1 MRQGWNNKAYG
12 KMSTKHD
19 QTEQNNEIPD
29 TVYISFVKV
38 NTRNT
43 NHVREITPIF
53 ACWRV
58 ASTDF

>member
-1 MRQGWNNKAYG
+1 
-12 KMSTKHD
+12 MSTKHD